1 MDTYI
6 TDSQR
11 GALENPFSLL
21 HNTLGRDIVMY
32 KTAQQITISTNS
44 KNDYIWE
51 SAPTNDAVQSIPV
64 SGVFKAR
71 IRYGTNQ
78 GRVQMNTTTQ
88 GKGSD
93 QLNIELE
100 MGDVRLKL
108 DATGAAF
115 IQDAVRVVFD
125 GTVFNVETPK
135 RPHGILNS
143 PQFYDFTLK
152 RLN

>member
-1 MDTYI
+1 MLHDT
-6 TDSQR
+6 
-11 GALENPFSLL
+11 F
-21 HNTLGRDIVMY
+21 GRDIVMY
-32 KTAQQITISTNS
+32 KTAQQVTISTNP

-51 SAPTNDAVQSIPV
+51 SAPTNDVVQSIPV

-78 GRVQMNTTTQ
+78 GRMQMNTTTQ

-100 MGDVRLKL
+100 VGDVRLKL

-135 RPHGILNS
+135 RPHGILNNS
-143 PQFYDFTLK
+143 QFYDFTLK